1 VTVGFAVL
9 AFVAAVN
16 PPRVCLLVPAERTT
30 ARARV
35 ELLALASL
43 VVLILAAVGVAAAD
57 DLLAALD
64 VSPESFRIAAGAV
77 LSVAGLRVLV
87 QPTAY
92 DHPALPG
99 RRAALVPLAFPG
111 LVTPELTMLVLS
123 AGVDEPAGRTLA
135 VLALAL
141 VLATALA
148 AVRRSQD
155 AVYVATAR
163 LLGAALVVVGAGLV
177 VDGIRDV

>member
-1 VTVGFAVL
+1 
-9 AFVAAVN
+9 
-16 PPRVCLLVPAERTT
+16 
-30 ARARV
+30 
-35 ELLALASL
+35 
-43 VVLILAAVGVAAAD
+43 
-57 DLLAALD
+57 
-64 VSPESFRIAAGAV
+64 
-77 LSVAGLRVLV
+77 
-87 QPTAY
+87 
-92 DHPALPG
+92 
-99 RRAALVPLAFPG
+99 
-111 LVTPELTMLVLS
+111 MLVLS